1 MSEEEKPTSEAG
13 KPPEKA
19 PVTRRDFINDVAT
32 GALGIAAAGA
42 AVVTVK
48 YLSPNVLFEPPTRF
62 HAGEPADYPVNSVT
76 YIEDQQ
82 VYIVRTDQGFF
93 AESAVCTHLGCITK
107 WNPEANQIQCPCH
120 GSRYSRNGTVER
132 GPAPRPLPHFS
143 IQLTPDGTLLVDKL
157 EIVKEADVLKV

>member
-1 MSEEEKPTSEAG
+1 MSEAEKP
-13 KPPEKA
+13 KPDQAEEKA
-19 PVTRRDFINDVAT
+19 PVTRRDFFNEVAV
-32 GALGIAAAGA
+32 GALGVAAVGA

-62 HAGEPADYPVNSVT
+62 HAGQPEDYPANSVT

-82 VYIVRTDQGFF
+82 VYIVRTDRGFL

-120 GSRYSRNGTVER
+120 GSRFSRDGTVDQ
-132 GPAPRPLPHFS
+132 GPAPRPLPHFA
-143 IQLTPDGTLLVDKL
+143 IRLMPDGTLLVDKL
-157 EIVKEADVLKV
+157 EVVKESQVLKV